1 MRNNSDME
9 KSDIGLIGLGVMG
22 ENLVLNMESRGFRV
36 SVYNRGKQAVAKF
49 IQGRASGKNITG
61 FETIRELAES
71 LSVPR
76 KVMMMVRAGEP
87 VDMIIEQLIPVLSP
101 GDIIIDGG
109 NSNYADTDRRV
120 KYVESKNLLY
130 VGTGVSGGEKGAL
143 EGPSIMPG
151 GSFEAWQHIKP
162 IFTAIA
168 AKTQDGT
175 PCTEWIGGG
184 GSGHYV
190 KMVHNGIEY
199 GDMQLISEAYF
210 VMKKMN
216 NLSNLEIANIFDDW
230 NSGKLQSYLV
240 EITADILRYQDK
252 EGTFLIDKILDAA
265 GQKGTGK
272 WSVNS
277 AMDMGI
283 PLNLIA
289 VAVFERSLSARKDL
303 RADAS
308 KMYHRLVD
316 PFSTPDIKEI
326 HDSLYASKLIS
337 YAQGFD
343 LMQHASTE
351 FGWDLNLSSV
361 AKIWRNGCII
371 RSGFLNH
378 ISEAFEIKE
387 ELQSLL
393 LSEYFVKEINEAL
406 PNWKSL
412 ISKAVLAE
420 ISLPAFS
427 SAINYFFSF
436 TTDKSPASLIQAQR
450 DYFGAHTFERI
461 DRPRGEFFHENWT
474 GEGGDTASGTYNV

>member
-1 MRNNSDME
+1 MK
-9 KSDIGLIGLGVMG
+9 KSDIGFIGLGVMG
-22 ENLVLNMESRGFRV
+22 ENLVLNMESKGFKV
-36 SVYNRGKQAVAKF
+36 SVYNRTKNVTDKF
-49 IQGRASGKNITG
+49 INGRAAEKNISG
-61 FETIRELAES
+61 FGTIEELAGS
-71 LSVPR
+71 LSTPR
-76 KVMMMVRAGEP
+76 KVMMMVRAGDP

-109 NSNYADTDRRV
+109 NSNFADTERRV
-120 KYVESKNLLY
+120 KYAESKSLLY

-143 EGPSIMPG
+143 HGPSIMPG
-151 GSFEAWQHIKP
+151 GSFAAWQHIKP
-162 IFTAIA
+162 VFTTIA
-168 AKTQDGT
+168 AKAEDGT
-175 PCTEWIGGG
+175 PCCEWIGGG

-199 GDMQLISEAYF
+199 GDMQLISEAYA
-210 VMKKMN
+210 VMKKMI
-216 NLSNLEIANIFDDW
+216 NLSNEEIANIFDEW
-230 NSGKLQSYLV
+230 NKGKLQSYLV
-240 EITADILRYQDK
+240 EITADIMRYKDK
-252 EGTFLIDKILDAA
+252 DGNSLIDKILDTA

-303 RADAS
+303 RTDAS
-308 KMYHRLVD
+308 KVYHLPAD
-316 PFSTPDIKEI
+316 PFSTPDLKEI

-343 LMQHASTE
+343 LMHEASIE
-351 FGWDLNLSSV
+351 YGWNLNLSSV

-371 RSGFLNH
+371 RSGFLNR
-378 ISEAFEIKE
+378 ISEAFEDKPD
-387 ELQSLL
+387 LQSLL
-393 LSEYFVKEINEAL
+393 LSKYFVNEINEAL

-412 ISKAVLAE
+412 ISKAVIAE

-436 TTDKSPASLIQAQR
+436 STDKSPASLIQAQR
-450 DYFGAHTFERI
+450 DYFGAHTFERT
-461 DRPRGEFFHENWT
+461 DRLRGEFFHENWT
-474 GEGGDTASGTYNV
+474 GEGGDTASGSYNV

>member
-1 MRNNSDME
+1 MK

-22 ENLVLNMESRGFRV
+22 ENLVLNMESKGFKV
-36 SVYNRGKQAVAKF
+36 SVYDRTKKVTDKF
-49 IQGRASGKNITG
+49 INGRAAKKNISG
-61 FETIRELAES
+61 FGTIEELAGS
-71 LSVPR
+71 LSTPR
-76 KVMMMVRAGEP
+76 KVMMMVRAGDP

-109 NSNYADTDRRV
+109 NSNFADTERRV
-120 KYVESKNLLY
+120 KYAESKSLLY

-143 EGPSIMPG
+143 QGPSIMPG
-151 GSFEAWQHIKP
+151 GSFAAWQHIKP
-162 IFTAIA
+162 VFTTIA
-168 AKTQDGT
+168 AKAEDGT
-175 PCTEWIGGG
+175 PCCEWIGGG

-199 GDMQLISEAYF
+199 GDMQLISEAYA
-210 VMKKMN
+210 VMKKMI
-216 NLSNLEIANIFDDW
+216 NLSNEEIANIFDEW
-230 NSGKLQSYLV
+230 NKGKLQSYLV
-240 EITADILRYQDK
+240 EITADIMRYKDK
-252 EGTFLIDKILDAA
+252 DGNSLIDKILDTA

-303 RADAS
+303 RTDAS
-308 KMYHRLVD
+308 KVYHLPAD
-316 PFSTPDIKEI
+316 PFSTPDLKEI

-343 LMQHASTE
+343 LMHEASIE
-351 FGWDLNLSSV
+351 YGWNLNLSSV

-371 RSGFLNH
+371 RSGFLIR
-378 ISEAFEIKE
+378 ISEAFEDKPD
-387 ELQSLL
+387 LQSLL
-393 LSEYFVKEINEAL
+393 LSKYFVNEINEAL

-412 ISKAVLAE
+412 ISKAVIAE

-436 TTDKSPASLIQAQR
+436 STDKSPASLIQAQR
-450 DYFGAHTFERI
+450 DYFGAHTFERT
-461 DRPRGEFFHENWT
+461 DRLRGEFFHENWT
-474 GEGGDTASGTYNV
+474 GEGGDTASGSYNV